1 MTRRTPF
8 RGLSLRTQ
16 ISLVFALLVIGLA
29 VLLSLGFGELLKRR
43 VQRDA
48 GLALHTVA
56 DNASRQL
63 ANGLLE
69 RSRVV
74 QVLAGAQ
81 GIWERGLDTPEVHQ
95 LLARSQA
102 IDPHN
107 LWIGVADARGVV
119 RAATK
124 GLLEGQSVHER
135 PWFIAGLEQLH
146 VGDVHPAKLLEKLL
160 PPHASG
166 EPYRFVD
173 FAAPI
178 RVGQAT
184 VGVLGMHGS
193 WEWTREVLE
202 GLAPIGIQGASVNLF
217 VFDRTGKLIFSPQ
230 EYRSHLEARD
240 QRLPVPL
247 TVATRESGSKPV
259 KVVRWMDGKDY
270 LTASVRLEPRNA
282 PSDLG
287 WHIVAREPVEIAFAD
302 ADQAVRMALGIGLL
316 AAVLASALAWVA
328 ARRLSD
334 DLYALADAASRVES
348 GKPGAQIPLVTR
360 NRDVHQLSAALSSMT
375 QRLVTANEAMED
387 QVRVRTLELEM
398 ANRALDLQARTDALT
413 GLLNRRGFDSKMEFA
428 LALAHR
434 SGRPLG
440 LISVDVDHFKRVN
453 DSFGHD
459 AGDEVLRRLAQTLHQ
474 RLRASDVVARLGGEE
489 FVVMLPDTDLEGA
502 RAIAQAIVEA
512 MAAQHDP
519 LVGRITVSAGVS
531 SLRQAPDS
539 AHDMLRRSDEALY
552 EAKGQGRNRVC
563 VEPAAPQAAPD
574 VPLK

>member
-1 MTRRTPF
+1 MTRPTLF

-16 ISLVFALLVIGLA
+16 ISLVFAMLVIGLA
-29 VLLSLGFGELLKRR
+29 VLLSLGFGELLKLR

-48 GLALHTVA
+48 SHALHSVA

-69 RSRVV
+69 RSRMVH
-74 QVLAGAQ
+74 VLASAQ
-81 GIWERGLDTPEVHQ
+81 GIWERGLDAPEVRQ
-95 LLARSQA
+95 LLERSQA
-102 IDPHN
+102 IDPQS
-107 LWIGVADARGVV
+107 LWIGVADAQGVV
-119 RAATK
+119 RAATQ
-124 GLLEGQSVHER
+124 GLLEGQNVRER

-146 VGDVHPAKLLEKLL
+146 VGDVHPAKLLESLL
-160 PPHASG
+160 PPTASG

-178 RVGQAT
+178 RMGQTT

-193 WEWTREVLE
+193 WEWAREVLE
-202 GLAPIGIQGASVNLF
+202 GLAPVGIQGASVNLF
-217 VFDRTGKLIFSPQ
+217 VFDRAGKLIFSPQ
-230 EYRSHLEARD
+230 EYRGQLEARD

-247 TVATRESGSKPV
+247 TVATRESGKKNV
-259 KVVRWMDGKDY
+259 EVARWADGKNY

-302 ADQAVRMALGIGLL
+302 ADQAVRMALAIGLL
-316 AAVLASALAWVA
+316 AAVLASALAWFA
-328 ARRLSD
+328 ARRLSE
-334 DLYALADAASRVES
+334 DLYALADAASLVES
-348 GKPGAQIPLVTR
+348 GKPGATIPLVTHS
-360 NRDVHQLSAALSSMT
+360 RDVHQLSAALSSMT

-387 QVRVRTLELEM
+387 QVRMRTLELER

-413 GLLNRRGFDSKMEFA
+413 GLLNRRGFDTQMEFA
-428 LALAHR
+428 LALARR

-453 DSFGHD
+453 DTFGHD
-459 AGDEVLRRLAQTLHQ
+459 AGDEVLRRLAHTLQQ

-489 FVVMLPDTDLEGA
+489 FMVLLPDTDLEGA
-502 RAIAQAIVEA
+502 RAIAQTMVDA
-512 MAAQHDP
+512 MAAHHDP

-531 SLRQAPDS
+531 SLHGLTDS

-563 VEPAAPQAAPD
+563 VGPGPDAVPDAPS
-574 VPLK
+574 K